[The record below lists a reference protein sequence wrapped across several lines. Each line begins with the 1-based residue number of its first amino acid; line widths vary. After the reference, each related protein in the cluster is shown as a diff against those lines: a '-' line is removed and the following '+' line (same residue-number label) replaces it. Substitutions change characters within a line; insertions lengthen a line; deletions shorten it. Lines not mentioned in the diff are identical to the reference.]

1 MIWPQ
6 EKNGDFQ
13 TTCRRAL
20 QCALDIQS
28 KLNNLEM
35 SKGKILSV
43 KVGLGFGK
51 CKVLLVG
58 GKFDR
63 FECLVVGEAMR
74 QACTSECHCKSGGE
88 TVISEDVYSQIEKY
102 YDFVEAEPDTEHG
115 PGDGLKYYK
124 YVGKKTNDKIQTR
137 ADAFLMRTRFKGE
150 DLKDK
155 LSQLKTFVPAA
166 ITIYLDIEKEVW
178 SKESRLVTIMFLN
191 LTIDLKH
198 TKTEDGLQYIQSVIK
213 TVQNCIYRTRGS
225 LNKFLMDDKGSVLL
239 IAWGI
244 PPISAHDDP
253 IRAVLT
259 GLNIINELKNIKND
273 KWGNCGAKI
282 GITTGYCFS
291 GVCGNIGNRREY
303 SFLGEVVNLSARY
316 MQQSMSM
323 CAKENKKYQIVLC
336 EKTKNL
342 IQDKILCKWVAK
354 GKCKGFSNEFNFYEP
369 IEREEEPIPLPLII
383 KTHRDNPKIDIDC
396 KLIPDFLDESM
407 YIIGRDKEIKF
418 CLEMLDHVCNS
429 ISCESKL
436 LFITGIIGSGK
447 SLFIRKVLYE
457 FFEQNKKLRNSLPEM
472 KKGNLPFLFVT
483 RQLPT
488 MLTTPYNGCCDFLK
502 KIYTTISSRMKDKN
516 IIVKLK
522 DNLEV
527 KADEFGEILVN
538 NNYFQYITILNEI
551 IEADILTQHF
561 EVDDSKM
568 SQIKEMLIP
577 FEEPNL
583 DKYFQ
588 KRNLKGFLPELHKFF
603 IYLIEY
609 YQKKCIKNLPFILI
623 IEDTHLID
631 VYSIQLINL
640 IHALP
645 KTFIICTYQDSLNP
659 YIKQEPPLLD
669 IDEIFQF
676 KGLADSK
683 EIMALIANFCK
694 KTKRI
699 YLTSIEA
706 DALEA
711 IIDHS
716 FKNNPLFLI
725 EVVDSLLNQ
734 GALVLEEGGKLVA
747 SPEFRKCIKILD
759 WSKLTIP
766 FLVEKVVGNII
777 DSLKCTEIITLKH
790 ACVIGAIF
798 DIDKL
803 NHLNIINKITRDDL
817 IQMIYEFSEKG
828 LVEILYDLN
837 PKRIVAK
844 FSIPFLKEILYKRM
858 LVETKNEIHIKVARL
873 MESSKFTY
881 LPKEMEN
888 DLLNFH
894 LMEEEKT
901 ILDHMDDT
909 KDKEEQQILKDAN
922 LRIQVLKETTDK
934 IKDIDLKTDEFGST
948 DLGGGIVSK
957 RSMPIIK
964 CGTIEKKSDKGITW
978 ENRFVIATK
987 TKFYYWYT
995 SEDYMNN
1002 KQYLGMFELKNI
1014 YDIQVLKDF
1023 EFSDKKN
1030 LMEVKVS
1037 SYYKKD
1043 ILKGGRNYIFS
1054 VTKKNDLSAW
1064 VIALNFL
1071 RVKAIYDELRY
1082 SFGTINFPLN
1092 HEKSLM
1098 DKRREKRKFIF
1109 NKNGSRAYNSLCYNF
1124 GNALMR
1130 KKTDKKNS
1138 CFYLN
1143 QSTMNIEK
1151 KEDTENEI
1159 VSKLK
1164 SQVESVTTLTF
1175 GYFLGVI
1182 QSKLKRRAEPDDMND
1197 EFEEPKHIMNE
1208 IKRNKVYKKIE
1219 HDYQKNLPRES
1230 ESIIDD
1236 FQKKN
1241 SDLIDKSQSKKDE
1254 IISNKSDESDVQN
1267 NTEENNIKTGL
1278 YNHNTNVNGNNQQRP
1293 SNVYELDAKDK
1304 LQALSN
1310 INLKNDILDEQ
1321 IKMMILGKK

>member
-1 MIWPQ
+1 
-6 EKNGDFQ
+6 
-13 TTCRRAL
+13 
-20 QCALDIQS
+20 
-28 KLNNLEM
+28 M

-88 TVISEDVYSQIEKY
+88 TVVSEDVYSQIEEF

-124 YVGKKTNDKIQTR
+124 YIGKKTNDKIQTR
-137 ADAFLMRTRFKGE
+137 ADAFLMRTRFKAG

-155 LSQLKTFVPAA
+155 LAQLKTFVPAA

-198 TKTEDGLQYIQSVIK
+198 TKTEDGLQYIQKVIK
-213 TVQNCIYRTRGS
+213 TVQNCIYCTKGS

-259 GLNIINELKNIKND
+259 GLNIVNELKNIKNE

-316 MQQSMSM
+316 MQQAMSM
-323 CAKENKKYQIVLC
+323 CNKENKKYQIVLC
-336 EKTKNL
+336 ENTRHL

-354 GKCKGFSNEFNFYEP
+354 GKLKGFTNEFNFYQP
-369 IEREEEPIPLPLII
+369 IEKEDEPIPLALIV
-383 KTHRDNPKIDIDC
+383 KTHRDNPKIDIDGR
-396 KLIPDFLDESM
+396 LIPDFLDEALF
-407 YIIGRDKEIKF
+407 IIGRDKEIKY
-418 CLEMLDHVCNS
+418 CLELLDTTCNS
-429 ISCESKL
+429 ISCESKMIL
-436 LFITGIIGSGK
+436 IKGIIGSGK
-447 SLFIRKVLYE
+447 SLFIRKILYE
-457 FFEQNKKLRNSLPEM
+457 FFEQNKKLLNALPEM
-472 KKGNLPFLFVT
+472 KKGNFQFLFVT

-488 MLTTPYNGCCDFLK
+488 MLTTLYNGCCDFFK
-502 KIYTTISSRMKDKN
+502 KIYFAISSRIFEKN
-516 IIVKLK
+516 ILVKIK
-522 DNLEV
+522 DGLEV
-527 KADEFGEILVN
+527 KTDEFGEILVN
-538 NNYFQYITILNEI
+538 NNYFQYITFIDEILESNILSEHF
-551 IEADILTQHF
+551 DID
-561 EVDDSKM
+561 EKKRE
-568 SQIKEMLIP
+568 QIKSILVP

-583 DKYFQ
+583 DKFFQ
-588 KRNLKGFLPELHKFF
+588 RRNLKNYITELHKFF
-603 IYLIEY
+603 IYLVEF
-609 YQKKCIKNLPFILI
+609 YQKRYIKGLPLILI
-623 IEDTHLID
+623 IEDTQLID
-631 VYSIQLINL
+631 NYSIQLINL

-659 YIKQEPPLLD
+659 YVKQEPPLLEF
-669 IDEIFQF
+669 DEFLEL

-683 EIMALIANFCK
+683 EVFDLISNFCK
-694 KTKRI
+694 KTKKI
-699 YLTSIEA
+699 LITGIEPEA
-706 DALEA
+706 FEA

-725 EVVDSLLNQ
+725 EIVDSLLIQ
-734 GALVLEEGGKLVA
+734 GALVLEQDILVP
-747 SPEFRKCIKILD
+747 SPEFKKCIKILD

-803 NHLNIINKITRDDL
+803 NHLNIINKITREDL
-817 IQMIYEFSEKG
+817 IQMIYDFSERG

-888 DLLNFH
+888 NLLNFH

-909 KDKEEQQILKDAN
+909 KDKQEQEILKDAN

-934 IKDIDLKTDEFGST
+934 IKDIDLKTDEFGNC

-995 SEDYMNN
+995 SVDYMNN

-1014 YDIQVLKDF
+1014 YDIKVLRDF

-1071 RVKAIYDELRY
+1071 RVKSIYDELRY

-1092 HEKSLM
+1092 HEKNLM
-1098 DKRREKRKFIF
+1098 DKRREKRKFHL
-1109 NKNGSRAYNSLCYNF
+1109 NKSISKAYNSVSYYF
-1124 GNALMR
+1124 GSTFLAR

-1138 CFYLN
+1138 CFFLN
-1143 QSTMNIEK
+1143 QSAMNIEK
-1151 KEDTENEI
+1151 KEETENEI

-1164 SQVESVTTLTF
+1164 TKIENLTTLTF
-1175 GYFLGVI
+1175 GYFIGII
-1182 QSKLKRRAEPDDMND
+1182 QSKLNKKVND
-1197 EFEEPKHIMNE
+1197 ENLGNELCEPRHLNVS
-1208 IKRNKVYKKIE
+1208 IKRNKIYKKIE
-1219 HDYQKNLPRES
+1219 FDYQRNQPPQTENSNEESKNKINEEKNS
-1230 ESIIDD
+1230 SII
-1236 FQKKN
+1236 KK
-1241 SDLIDKSQSKKDE
+1241 E
-1254 IISNKSDESDVQN
+1254 EISNKSEDSCTHNNSDD
-1267 NTEENNIKTGL
+1267 NNIKTGL
-1278 YNHNTNVNGNNQQRP
+1278 GYNNNNNSGVNQQQLQQP
-1293 SNVYELDAKDK
+1293 SSLFDMDAKDK
-1304 LQALSN
+1304 LQALSS
-1310 INLKNDILDEQ
+1310 ISLKNDILDEQ
-1321 IKMMILGKK
+1321 IKMMIFEK